1 MVLVE
6 LDRPHSASA
15 LRRRRWHHRATLA
28 VLVGLLLLA
37 VADGFDL
44 VDAYGVDTR
53 TTYADTPDGRLVVE
67 FPSTTRP
74 ALASPF
80 RVRVEQ
86 PGGFD
91 GPITIAVSR
100 PWIEMWDENG
110 LYPTPSAETG
120 EPGWV
125 VWEFDPPDGSAFQLF
140 YDARIEPAR
149 QSSQRGAVQLRDD
162 DGTVLASVDLRTEV
176 RP

>member
-1 MVLVE
+1 VLVE
-6 LDRPHSASA
+6 LDKPETAHV
-15 LRRRRWHHRATLA
+15 LHRRRWVHRLTLTAIVA
-28 VLVGLLLLA
+28 VLA
-37 VADGFDL
+37 VAVLDGVDVL
-44 VDAYGVDTR
+44 DAYGVDTR
-53 TTYADTPDGRLVVE
+53 TTFVDTPDGRLVVE
-67 FPSTTRP
+67 HPSVTRP

-110 LYPTPSAETG
+110 FYPTPSGETG
-120 EPGWV
+120 DPGWV
-125 VWEFDPPDGSAFQLF
+125 VWEFDPPDGSAFSFF
-140 YDARIEPAR
+140 YDARVEPGR
-149 QSSQRGAVQLRDD
+149 QSGQSGEVQLRDD